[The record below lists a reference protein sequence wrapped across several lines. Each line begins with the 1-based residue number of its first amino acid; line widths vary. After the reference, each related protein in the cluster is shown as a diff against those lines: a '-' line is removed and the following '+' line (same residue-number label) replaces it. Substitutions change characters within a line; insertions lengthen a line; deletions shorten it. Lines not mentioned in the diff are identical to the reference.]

1 MIRRKK
7 EIKRIFVVVFLISL
21 IFITNLQI
29 LTNLNLEENNNFEDK
44 EIETLPLSSDIDDT
58 IIGIG
63 DPQNV
68 RIYTSNTSENTND
81 NQEYFEIPSL
91 SSEEMYLTSGDFN
104 FTFQNNYT
112 TEYIIED
119 DSALYAEDFISYT
132 FNPSTTYSNITIN
145 TGLDLGGD
153 FNDLTDI
160 NDNTYYWIGASSGV
174 INFTIDAGYTGRLS
188 TYYNLP
194 FNRSKILGFIPS
206 MRLSA
211 NQDANLT
218 IRMYDDFHSNW
229 VTVVESISFEGDS
242 TIRIIEN
249 RLINTNLNFID
260 STDSCYIQYIFER
273 SDLGYF
279 EIRARKFDMRAI
291 YPLDL
296 PITDQEYVALEF
308 DLKGEKST
316 VNGFYAWIRTLD
328 IQEANNAELN
338 ITLYKA
344 NATLIR
350 DFDEDPLGSY
360 LRAENLQ
367 PDMSMVSLIDS
378 FVISYSGDNL
388 SYFPFNTD
396 NTKDLELYNYFIVI
410 KSNISN
416 PIYTLV
422 TLPWTNFG
430 DDRTEHQLK
439 TTENDGYTWKNA

>member
-1 MIRRKK
+1 LIRRKK

-29 LTNLNLEENNNFEDK
+29 LTNLNLEENNNFENI

-58 IIGIG
+58 IIGVG

-119 DSALYAEDFISYT
+119 DSALYAEDFISYQ
-132 FNPSTTYSNITIN
+132 FNPSTTVSNIIRN
-145 TGLDLGGD
+145 KGLELGGD
-153 FNDLTDI
+153 FDDLTDI

-174 INFTIDAGYTGRLS
+174 INFTIYADYTGESS
-188 TYYNLP
+188 TPYPFLQ
-194 FNRSKILGFIPS
+194 FNRSQILGLIVS
-206 MRLSA
+206 LRLSA

-229 VTVVESISFEGDS
+229 VTVVDAISIEGDS
-242 TIRIIEN
+242 TIRTIEN
-249 RLINTNLNFID
+249 RLINTNLNYINSSD
-260 STDSCYIQYIFER
+260 TVNIQYIFQR
-273 SDLGYF
+273 SGYF
-279 EIRARKFDMRAI
+279 EIRARRFVMEAI

-350 DFDEDPLGSY
+350 DFNIDPTGSY
-360 LRAENLQ
+360 LQGETLK

-378 FVISYSGDNL
+378 FVISYSGDEL
-388 SYFPFNTD
+388 SYFSFNTD
-396 NTKDLELYNYFIVI
+396 NTKDFELYNYFIVI
-410 KSNISN
+410 ISNISEL
-416 PIYTLV
+416 IYSLV

-430 DDRTEHQLK
+430 DD
-439 TTENDGYTWKNA
+439 

>member
-58 IIGIG
+58 IIGAG
-63 DPQNV
+63 DDQNV
-68 RIYTSNTSENTND
+68 RIYTSNMSENTND

-132 FNPSTTYSNITIN
+132 FNPSTTYSELQEPIN
-145 TGLDLGGD
+145 NGIVYEGD
-153 FNDLTDI
+153 FGDLTDI
-160 NDNTYYWIGASSGV
+160 NDNTYYRIGAVSGI

-194 FNRSKILGFIPS
+194 FNRSKILGFIPA

-229 VTVVESISFEGDS
+229 VTVVEGISIEGDS
-242 TIRIIEN
+242 TIRTIEN

-260 STDSCYIQYIFER
+260 STD
-273 SDLGYF
+273 L
-279 EIRARKFDMRAI
+279 
-291 YPLDL
+291 
-296 PITDQEYVALEF
+296 
-308 DLKGEKST
+308 
-316 VNGFYAWIRTLD
+316 
-328 IQEANNAELN
+328 
-338 ITLYKA
+338 
-344 NATLIR
+344 
-350 DFDEDPLGSY
+350 
-360 LRAENLQ
+360 
-367 PDMSMVSLIDS
+367 SLIH
-378 FVISYSGDNL
+378 I
-388 SYFPFNTD
+388 
-396 NTKDLELYNYFIVI
+396 
-410 KSNISN
+410 
-416 PIYTLV
+416 
-422 TLPWTNFG
+422 
-430 DDRTEHQLK
+430 
-439 TTENDGYTWKNA
+439 